1 MNIAS
6 HDSLKTVLGVMSLFI
21 VIGGILWGF
30 SGDTK
35 QLETHSTDFEQ
46 EFRRSFKR
54 METETGIEKERL
66 RSLEVG
72 IEGRLASLEAKM
84 EHLQA
89 SLQQCIE
96 VLNEIRG
103 KV

>member
-6 HDSLKTVLGVMSLFI
+6 HDSLKTILGVMSLFI

-46 EFRRSFKR
+46 EFRRSFRR

-66 RSLEVG
+66 RSLEVM
-72 IEGRLASLEAKM
+72 IERRLTSLESGI
-84 EHLQA
+84 EHLQDD
-89 SLQQCIE
+89 LKQCIE